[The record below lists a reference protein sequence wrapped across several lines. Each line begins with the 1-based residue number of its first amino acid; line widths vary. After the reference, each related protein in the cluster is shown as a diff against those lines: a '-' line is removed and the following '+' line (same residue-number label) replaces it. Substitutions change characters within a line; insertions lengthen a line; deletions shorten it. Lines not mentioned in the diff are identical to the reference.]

1 MTRSSGAVVDEV
13 ARLERIFSVFD
24 ATSALHQCRRTGTTD
39 VVELGAVIDLA
50 THWPTRTGGAFHPG
64 VQPLVDLWDR
74 AESLGVLPTEDDVAA
89 TAAAIG
95 GAEPRRGRGMDQSR
109 G

>member
-24 ATSALHQCRRTGTTD
+24 ATSAPHQCRRTGTTD

-64 VQPLVDLWDR
+64 VQPRQQRGQD
-74 AESLGVLPTEDDVAA
+74 ACT
-89 TAAAIG
+89 G
-95 GAEPRRGRGMDQSR
+95 GSAHRVSP
-109 G
+109 